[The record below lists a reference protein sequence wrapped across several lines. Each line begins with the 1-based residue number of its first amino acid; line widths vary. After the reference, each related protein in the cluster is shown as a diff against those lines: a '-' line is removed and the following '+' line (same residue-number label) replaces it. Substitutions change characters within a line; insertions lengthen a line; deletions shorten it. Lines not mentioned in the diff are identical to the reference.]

1 MQWEGYPGAAPRRTP
16 KTTSTSSAISPVAAQ
31 ARARIDPI
39 KIRSPER
46 NREILKIR
54 KNLHLPKADPQKRAY
69 HWGEVNPMGIMDMIQ
84 SLAGQTGAAAGTDQA
99 KVAGGFIEALTQHP
113 EGIQGVLD
121 AFKNNGMAEH
131 VNSWG
136 AGQAATATPEQ
147 VQQGLGGTGLI
158 EKTAEKVGVSPQVV
172 QMALATVL
180 PMVIQHFAPNGQ
192 ATPTSSMGSMAE
204 KLLSKFA

>member
-1 MQWEGYPGAAPRRTP
+1 
-16 KTTSTSSAISPVAAQ
+16 
-31 ARARIDPI
+31 
-39 KIRSPER
+39 
-46 NREILKIR
+46 
-54 KNLHLPKADPQKRAY
+54 
-69 HWGEVNPMGIMDMIQ
+69 MGIMDMIQ

-131 VNSWG
+131 INSWG

-147 VQQGLGGTGLI
+147 VQQGLSGTGLI
-158 EKTAEKVGVSPQVV
+158 EKTAAKAGVSPEVV

-180 PMVIQHFAPNGQ
+180 PMVVQHFAPNGQ
-192 ATPTSSMGSMAE
+192 ATPTSGMGAMAQQ
-204 KLLSKFA
+204 LLSKLA

>member
-1 MQWEGYPGAAPRRTP
+1 
-16 KTTSTSSAISPVAAQ
+16 
-31 ARARIDPI
+31 
-39 KIRSPER
+39 
-46 NREILKIR
+46 
-54 KNLHLPKADPQKRAY
+54 
-69 HWGEVNPMGIMDMIQ
+69 MGIMDMIQ

-131 VNSWG
+131 VNNWG
-136 AGQAATATPEQ
+136 AGQAATATPDQ
-147 VQQGLGGTGLI
+147 VQQGLAGTGLI
-158 EKTAEKVGVSPQVV
+158 EKTAEKAGVSPQVV

-204 KLLSKFA
+204 QLLSKFTSHNA

>member
-1 MQWEGYPGAAPRRTP
+1 VGIRQRHQSI
-16 KTTSTSSAISPVAAQ
+16 K
-31 ARARIDPI
+31 IDPNQESI
-39 KIRSPER
+39 QPL
-46 NREILKIR
+46 EID
-54 KNLHLPKADPQKRAY
+54 KNLHLAAALPEKRAY
-69 HWGEVNPMGIMDMIQ
+69 YGGEVNPMGIMDMIQ
-84 SLAGQTGAAAGTDQA
+84 SLAGQTGEAAGTDQA

-158 EKTAEKVGVSPQVV
+158 EKTAEKAGVSPQVV

-192 ATPTSSMGSMAE
+192 AAPTSSMGSMAQQ
-204 KLLSKFA
+204 LLSKLTSTG

>member
-1 MQWEGYPGAAPRRTP
+1 
-16 KTTSTSSAISPVAAQ
+16 
-31 ARARIDPI
+31 
-39 KIRSPER
+39 
-46 NREILKIR
+46 
-54 KNLHLPKADPQKRAY
+54 
-69 HWGEVNPMGIMDMIQ
+69 MGLMDMIQ

-147 VQQGLGGTGLI
+147 VQQGLGSTGLI
-158 EKTAEKVGVSPQVV
+158 EKTAAKIGVSPAVV
-172 QMALATVL
+172 TTALATVL

-192 ATPTSSMGSMAE
+192 ATPSSGMGAMAE
-204 KLLSKFA
+204 QLLGKVKNREK

>member
-1 MQWEGYPGAAPRRTP
+1 VLASRFVHP
-16 KTTSTSSAISPVAAQ
+16 KE
-31 ARARIDPI
+31 ID
-39 KIRSPER
+39 
-46 NREILKIR
+46 EILENPYKFAS
-54 KNLHLPKADPQKRAY
+54 PKAHSKKRAY

-158 EKTAEKVGVSPQVV
+158 EKTAEKAGVSPQVV

>member
-1 MQWEGYPGAAPRRTP
+1 MGNPRRTG
-16 KTTSTSSAISPVAAQ
+16 
-31 ARARIDPI
+31 
-39 KIRSPER
+39 
-46 NREILKIR
+46 L
-54 KNLHLPKADPQKRAY
+54 L
-69 HWGEVNPMGIMDMIQ
+69 WGEVNAMGIMDMIQ

-136 AGQAATATPEQ
+136 AGEAATATPEQ

-158 EKTAEKVGVSPQVV
+158 EKTAEKAGVSPQVV

-192 ATPTSSMGSMAE
+192 ATPTSGMGSMAE

>member
-1 MQWEGYPGAAPRRTP
+1 MPSSRFRQGLHQNR
-16 KTTSTSSAISPVAAQ
+16 STQKSVQPAE
-31 ARARIDPI
+31 ID
-39 KIRSPER
+39 
-46 NREILKIR
+46 
-54 KNLHLPKADPQKRAY
+54 KNLPLPAALPEERAY
-69 HWGEVNPMGIMDMIQ
+69 YWGEVNPMGIMDMIQ
-84 SLAGQTGAAAGTDQA
+84 SLAGQTGEAAGTDHA

-113 EGIQGVLD
+113 EGIQGLLD

-131 VNSWG
+131 INSWG

-158 EKTAEKVGVSPQVV
+158 EKTAEKAGVSPQVV
-172 QMALATVL
+172 QIALATVL

-192 ATPTSSMGSMAE
+192 ATPTTSMSSIAE